1 MRGSS
6 RSQSAV
12 LQRVFKAFQYRDFRL
27 MWIGACTSAIGTWM
41 QMFAQA
47 WLIWRMSHSAR
58 LLALDPILQAIPIF
72 LFSLVGGVL
81 ADRFE
86 RRHMLIFSQCVQM
99 ACAVIL
105 TVLVGFHVVK
115 VWHFLTGSFVVG
127 FAQAFGG
134 PAYSALIPTLVP
146 KEDMPNAIALNSM
159 QFNAAVAVGPAL
171 GGWALWALGDTW
183 CFALNAASFLAP
195 IVALLMLTVRFLP
208 EKVTGSILSS
218 LKEGIAFVRKQGAME
233 GLIVLAFCMTALGVP
248 MRTFLPVF
256 AEKIFHRGAGTA
268 AIFLSMSGVG
278 SVVGA
283 LAIAALGNVRNKGR
297 LALIM
302 LISLGIGVSGFAL
315 SPWIPLTCVMLFF
328 AGASMMGVFSMVSS
342 LVQLIVTNQMRGRVM
357 SVYNLSFRSG
367 MPMGNL
373 IAGWLVPI
381 FTAPVVLGINGALL
395 VFLGLYYFLV
405 QRRVAEL

>member
-1 MRGSS
+1 M
-6 RSQSAV
+6 

-41 QMFAQA
+41 QIFAQG
-47 WLIWRMSHSAR
+47 WLIWRLSHSAR

-72 LFSLVGGVL
+72 LFSLIGGVL

-99 ACAVIL
+99 AVALIL
-105 TVLVGFHVVK
+105 TALVGFHVVK
-115 VWHFLTGSFVVG
+115 VWHFLTGSFIVG

-171 GGWALWALGDTW
+171 GGWALYSLGETW
-183 CFALNAASFLAP
+183 CFALNALSFLAP
-195 IVALLMLTVRFLP
+195 VVALLMLTIRFLP
-208 EKVTGSILSS
+208 EKATGSMFNS
-218 LKEGIAFVRKQGAME
+218 LKEGIVFVRKQGAMG
-233 GLIVLAFCMTALGVP
+233 GLIILAFCMAALGVP
-248 MRTFLPVF
+248 MRTFLPMF
-256 AEKIFHRGAGTA
+256 ATQIFHRGPGIA
-268 AIFLSMSGVG
+268 ATFLSMSGAG

-283 LAIAALGNVRNKGR
+283 LGIAALGNVKNKGR

-302 LISLGIGVSGFAL
+302 LICLGVGVSGFAL
-315 SPWIPLTCVMLFF
+315 SPWLPLTCASLFF
-328 AGASMMGVFSMVSS
+328 AGAAMMGVFSMVSS

-381 FTAPVVLGINGALL
+381 YTAPVVLGVNGALL
-395 VFLGLYYFLV
+395 VLLGLYYFLV
-405 QRRVAEL
+405 QRRIAEL

>member
-1 MRGSS
+1 
-6 RSQSAV
+6 V
-12 LQRVFKAFQYRDFRL
+12 LRRVFKAFQYRDFRL

-41 QMFAQA
+41 QMFAQG
-47 WLIWRMSHSAR
+47 WLIWKMSHSAR

-99 ACAVIL
+99 GCAVVL

-115 VWHFLTGSFVVG
+115 VWHFLAGSFVVG

-171 GGWALWALGDTW
+171 SGAALYFLGATW
-183 CFALNAASFLAP
+183 CFGLNALSFLAP
-195 IVALLMLTVRFLP
+195 IVALLMLTIRFLP
-208 EKVTGSILSS
+208 EKATGSMLNS
-218 LKEGIAFVRKQGAME
+218 LKEGLGFVRQQGAMG
-233 GLIVLAFCMTALGVP
+233 GLIVLAFCMAALGVP
-248 MRTFLPVF
+248 MRTFLPLF
-256 AEKIFHRGAGTA
+256 ATQIFHRGPGIA
-268 AIFLSMSGVG
+268 ATFTSMSGAG

-283 LAIAALGNVRNKGR
+283 LGIAALGNVRNKGR

-302 LISLGIGVSGFAL
+302 LMCLGIGVSGFAL
-315 SPWIPLTCVMLFF
+315 SPSIPLTCAMLFF

-367 MPMGNL
+367 MPIGNL

-381 FTAPVVLGINGALL
+381 FTAPVVLGVNGALL

-405 QRRVAEL
+405 QRRIAEL